1 MTFPGVPHARLAAAD
16 RHRLAA
22 TFDDAADVYD
32 RARPG
37 FPAVALDWILPAGA
51 GEVLDLGAG
60 TGKLTRSLV
69 ARGLTVTAIDPSPNM
84 LARLREHL
92 PTIDSRL
99 GSAEAIDLPDAS
111 MDAVLVGSAFH
122 WFDRPA
128 ADAEIARVLR
138 PGGVAGLLWNRRDPA
153 SSSFNA
159 FDAASVAASHSMGRA
174 VEHLRPERNSSVEL
188 DRHFFGPTERGDF
201 EHSQELSID
210 GVLEL
215 ISSRS
220 YVIAMHDD
228 DRRDLLA
235 TIRRRIEAEVP
246 AGELI
251 EVGYTTIA
259 LRAERAIPAG

>member
-1 MTFPGVPHARLAAAD
+1 MTFPGVPHRRLGAAD
-16 RHRLAA
+16 RRRLAA
-22 TFDDAADVYD
+22 TFDGAADVYD

-37 FPAVALDWILPAGA
+37 FPDAALDWILPGDAR
-51 GEVLDLGAG
+51 EVLDLGAG

-84 LARLREHL
+84 LARLREHF

-111 MDAVLVGSAFH
+111 VDAVVVGSAFH

-128 ADAEIARVLR
+128 ADAEMARVLR

-153 SSSFNA
+153 SSTFNA
-159 FDAASVAASHSMGRA
+159 FDAASVAASRSMGRTA
-174 VEHLRPERNSSVEL
+174 KQLRPEQNTPIEL
-188 DRHFFGPTERGDF
+188 DRHFFATTERRDF
-201 EHSQELSID
+201 DHSQALSVD

-220 YVIAMHDD
+220 YVIAMDAD
-228 DRRDLLA
+228 ERSQLLA
-235 TIRRRIEAEVP
+235 TIRARLEAEVP
-246 AGELI
+246 SGELI
-251 EVGYTTIA
+251 DVGYTTIA
-259 LRAERAIPAG
+259 LRAARA